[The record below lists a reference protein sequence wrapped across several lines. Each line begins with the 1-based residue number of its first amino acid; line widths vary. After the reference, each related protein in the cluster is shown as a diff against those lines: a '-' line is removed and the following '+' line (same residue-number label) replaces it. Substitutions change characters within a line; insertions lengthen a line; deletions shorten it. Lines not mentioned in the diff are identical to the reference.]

1 MTGNI
6 ENKLTKLGVELPN
19 APAPAAN
26 YVPYVRVGDLVYI
39 SGQISANSTGLI
51 IGKLGANMS
60 VEEGANAAKICAISL
75 LSQVK
80 AACDGNLE
88 RLLKVIKLTG
98 FVNST
103 ADFTE
108 QPTVINGASDF
119 FVNLLGEKGRHSRS
133 AVSAVSLPFG
143 VAVEIEGI
151 FQIEI

>member
-1 MTGNI
+1 
-6 ENKLTKLGVELPN
+6 
-19 APAPAAN
+19 
-26 YVPYVRVGDLVYI
+26 
-39 SGQISANSTGLI
+39 
-51 IGKLGANMS
+51 MS

-75 LSQVK
+75 LAQVK

-88 RLLKVIKLTG
+88 RLSKVVKLTG

-103 ADFTE
+103 TDFTE
-108 QPTVINGASDF
+108 QPKVINGASDF

>member
-80 AACDGNLE
+80 AACEGNLE

-98 FVNST
+98 FINST